1 MNQIFRKPR
10 KPKEYGKC
18 PHRKQRWSLSFKKDS
33 GTDQSLVGSVSY
45 NSFGLTF
52 TQNLKY
58 VSETT
63 VALIIEKTR
72 QNDDTK

>member
-1 MNQIFRKPR
+1 M
-10 KPKEYGKC
+10 
-18 PHRKQRWSLSFKKDS
+18 WSLSCKKDS
-33 GTDQSLVGSVSY
+33 GTDQSLVGSVSN

-63 VALIIEKTR
+63 IALIIQKTR
-72 QNDDTK
+72 